1 MTFRSPEHHE
11 KRITMASQFN
21 LKDYCTR
28 CNHLFEDIQ
37 YISEMKYAQR
47 YLETCVSKSGIQEA
61 DYQFKVKC
69 YNYGVF
75 STGPASLDARM
86 VGLHRERTKKTLRTL
101 MHGLELCML
110 WKSRMLNGRR

>member
-1 MTFRSPEHHE
+1 
-11 KRITMASQFN
+11 MASQFN

-28 CNHLFEDIQ
+28 CNYLFENIQ
-37 YISEMKYAQR
+37 YTSEMKCAQR

-75 STGPASLDARM
+75 STVRASLDARM
-86 VGLHRERTKKTLRTL
+86 AEPHYERTKKTLRTL
-101 MHGLELCML
+101 MYGLELCML
-110 WKSRMLNGRR
+110 WNHGCEMEDANLE

>member
-1 MTFRSPEHHE
+1 MD
-11 KRITMASQFN
+11 SQFN

-28 CNHLFEDIQ
+28 CNHLFQDIQ
-37 YISEMKYAQR
+37 HISETKRAQR

-61 DYQFKVKC
+61 DYRFKVKC

-101 MHGLELCML
+101 MYCLELCML
-110 WKSRMLNGRR
+110 WKPRMRNGRR